1 MEVWSYNHGCM
12 ASKSTKIYTVSEINS
27 LIKEALENFLP
38 GRLTVTGEITDW
50 KVHQSGHCYF
60 TLKDEDSKLPCVMW
74 KSKFG
79 RVKFEPENGL
89 AVVAKGHVDVYPPQ
103 GKYQFYVE
111 TMLPEGVGA
120 LQLKFEQILRRLE
133 EDGLFDDAH
142 KKALPEYPE
151 RIGIVTSE
159 SGAAVHDI
167 ADSIY
172 NRWLCAKLYLW
183 PVPVQGEGAAE
194 RIAGAIR
201 EVNRRNREFGLE
213 LLIVGRGGGSLEDL
227 WAFNEEVV
235 ARAIYE
241 SEIPVISAV
250 GHEIDTTIADL
261 VADARASTPTK
272 AGIIAVPDKEEVLE
286 QLEGMG
292 SRLGGEIRGRL
303 RLAGQHLETVLASS
317 VFRNPLLAIRNREQL
332 LDEFAGELGER
343 IRQLLAAARQRV
355 VGSYERVSRIEPHRL
370 LGRWKVELNNLA
382 GRTDSGVRASINRC
396 RMGLMAQVNRLG
408 ALNPKSVLGRGYSIT
423 KIKKTGRLVKRLED
437 VRIGDL
443 LITELAEENL
453 IESEVKKKQNRDK

>member
-1 MEVWSYNHGCM
+1 M

-27 LIKEALENFLP
+27 LIKEALANFLP
-38 GRLTVTGEITDW
+38 GRLTVAGEITDW

-60 TLKDEDSKLPCVMW
+60 TLKDEGSKLPCVMW

-111 TMLPEGVGA
+111 SMQPEGVGA
-120 LQLKFEQILRRLE
+120 LQLKFEQILQRLE
-133 EDGLFDDAH
+133 KEGLFDDVH

-159 SGAAVHDI
+159 SGAAVGDI
-167 ADSIY
+167 SDSIY
-172 NRWLCAKLYLW
+172 NRWPCARLYLW

-194 RIAGAIR
+194 RIAAVIR
-201 EVNRRNREFGLE
+201 EVNRRNREYGLE

-241 SEIPVISAV
+241 SKIPVISAV

-303 RLAGQHLETVLASS
+303 RLSGQHLETVLASS
-317 VFRNPLLAIRNREQL
+317 VFRNPLLAIRNREQR

-343 IRQLLAAARQRV
+343 IRQLLAEVRQRV
-355 VGSYERVSRIEPHRL
+355 AGSYERVSRIEPHRL

-382 GRTDSGVRASINRC
+382 GRTDSGVRAGINKY
-396 RMGLMAQVNRLG
+396 RMGLTAQMNRLG

-443 LITELAEENL
+443 LITEVAEENL

>member
-1 MEVWSYNHGCM
+1 M

-38 GRLTVTGEITDW
+38 GRLTIVGEITDW

-74 KSKFG
+74 KSKFR

-111 TMLPEGVGA
+111 TMQPEGVGA

-133 EDGLFDDAH
+133 EEGLFDEAH

-159 SGAAVHDI
+159 SGAAVGDI
-167 ADSIY
+167 TDSIY
-172 NRWLCAKLYLW
+172 NRWPCARLYLW

-194 RIAGAIR
+194 RIAAAIR
-201 EVNRRNREFGLE
+201 GVNRRNKEYGLE

-272 AGIIAVPDKEEVLE
+272 AGIIAVPDKEEVLG
-286 QLEGMG
+286 QLEGIEN
-292 SRLGGEIRGRL
+292 RLGGEIRGRL
-303 RLAGQHLETVLASS
+303 RLAGQHLETVLASA
-317 VFRNPLLAIRNREQL
+317 VFRNPLLAIRNREQR
-332 LDEFAGELGER
+332 LDEFAGELGEKV
-343 IRQLLAAARQRV
+343 RQLLAVARQRV
-355 VGSYERVSRIEPHRL
+355 MGSYERVARIEPHRL

-382 GRTDSGVRASINRC
+382 GRTDSSVRVSINKC
-396 RMGLMAQVNRLG
+396 RMGLMAQMNRLG

>member
-1 MEVWSYNHGCM
+1 MV
-12 ASKSTKIYTVSEINS
+12 SKSAKIYTVSEINS
-27 LIKEALENFLP
+27 LIKEALEDFLP
-38 GRLTVTGEITDW
+38 GRLTIVGEITDW

-89 AVVAKGHVDVYPPQ
+89 AVVAKGYVDVYPPQ

-111 TMLPEGVGA
+111 SMLPEGVGA
-120 LQLKFEQILRRLE
+120 LQLKFEQILRRLKE
-133 EDGLFDDAH
+133 EGLFDDAH
-142 KKALPEYPE
+142 KKALPVYPE

-172 NRWLCAKLYLW
+172 NRWPCAKLFLY

-194 RIAGAIR
+194 EIAAAIR
-201 EVNRRNREFGLE
+201 EVNGRNREYGLE

-235 ARAIYE
+235 AMAIYE
-241 SEIPVISAV
+241 SKIPVISAV

-317 VFRNPLLAIRNREQL
+317 VFRNPLLAVRNREQR

-355 VGSYERVSRIEPHRL
+355 AGSYEKVSRIEPHRL

-382 GRTDSGVRASINRC
+382 GRTDSGVRAGINKC
-396 RMGLMAQVNRLG
+396 RMGLTAQMNRLG
-408 ALNPKSVLGRGYSIT
+408 ALNPRSVLGRGYSIT
-423 KIKKTGRLVKRLED
+423 KIKKTGQLVKRLED

-443 LITELAEENL
+443 LITELVEENL